1 VATERKDDHLDRRI
15 PESKEEGSFDR
26 DLHRTLNLTVR
37 QINDLEEK
45 VESFS
50 GGGPGGTID
59 ESRVEQLENRVEEFE
74 SGVESALKSF
84 RGKLEQIEFE
94 ARDEVFTQPVELRA
108 ESTEVIG
115 SDGAGRHTVEFEPEE
130 LQFRSRPGGTA
141 PLSIRPRRVDL
152 PEKARF
158 EGGGDNRYADVWA
171 SGNGNLQIAPKR
183 PDEAVQGPAPADV
196 EIEAREILP
205 KEPYET
211 SLGSE
216 QRKFLSMHVAEL
228 WVESL
233 VAQEKI
239 ATIGGNVFVGPT
251 TELTKALSG
260 DPSDS
265 DSHPSRDYYNYVRV
279 KHNQMSPGD
288 VVMLD
293 NFTRIEFLRVE
304 SDPVQIEAENEE
316 EGGEDNP
323 FDFVRDYNYRYRVE
337 RDLDGSGANDWKK
350 GAAVA
355 NTGRKKSGFL
365 DLYAERSRRAENE
378 SGLPDGRNDSES
390 GSKNS
395 FHPFRPRHVASPT
408 GGDERSPPAC
418 PPRSAA
424 YTLTLRPFLPPV
436 HPAMQF
442 LQKLFDDPERPVLHA
457 FALPDHE
464 LPTHQVDVFRP
475 KSRRL

>member
-1 VATERKDDHLDRRI
+1 MATERKDDHLDRRI

-26 DLHRTLNLTVR
+26 DLHRTLNLTVG

-45 VESFS
+45 VESFGGS
-50 GGGPGGTID
+50 GGGGAAP
-59 ESRVEQLENRVEEFE
+59 ERVEELEDRVEEFE
-74 SGVESALKSF
+74 SDVESALSSF
-84 RGKLEQIEFE
+84 EKELGELELE

-130 LQFRSRPGGTA
+130 LQFRSTPGGTA
-141 PLSIRPRRVDL
+141 PLSIRPRRIGL

-158 EGGGDNRYADVWA
+158 QGGGDNRYADVWA

-196 EIEAREILP
+196 EVEAREILP

-233 VAQEKI
+233 VAQKKI

-260 DPSDS
+260 DPSDA

-293 NFTRIEFLRVE
+293 NFTRTEFLRVE
-304 SDPVQIEAENEE
+304 SEPVQIEAENEE

-337 RDLDGSGANDWKK
+337 RDLDGSGANDWEK

-390 GSKNS
+390 SSKNW
-395 FHPFRPRHVASPT
+395 FHPFCPRHVASPT
-408 GGDERSPPAC
+408 ASGERPPPAC
-418 PPRSAA
+418 PWILATDTLILWSFPAWPFPAA
-424 YTLTLRPFLPPV
+424 GPSSPGAPPARPPQSKVSGLWRLCPPA
-436 HPAMQF
+436 P
-442 LQKLFDDPERPVLHA
+442 
-457 FALPDHE
+457 
-464 LPTHQVDVFRP
+464 
-475 KSRRL
+475 